1 MALRSRFPA
10 VSLSAA
16 SPPGALLRGVDA
28 RWGPGYIAPMA
39 HGALNKLDEESR
51 ALLSSWD
58 DIVRVTVNVLIV
70 AALVWG
76 AAALLRALV
85 HESLHA
91 LLTFAATTAV
101 WGPVALM
108 GSLLAGGLVRGVLNR
123 RPAWRDASGDGMD
136 VALDNYH
143 VTYDHAGDDPQP
155 RYSRPAF
162 GLAAR
167 KGVATLLTLGSG
179 GSGGLES
186 PVVLMGESIGAGWAR
201 VMRARSEHELRTYQL
216 AAIAAA
222 VATLLGAPFTAAL
235 FALEVAYGDRI
246 IYRKLAYALLAA
258 IVAYVLNNHVIGA
271 EPLFVV
277 GGHGRSY
284 SLAEY
289 GVTVL
294 VAVFVSAPI
303 ALGFGWLT
311 LRTRRVVERFD
322 PVVRGVVGA
331 GATGLVVFALWFGA
345 DMSPSHVL
353 GMGED
358 VVAALLSGVGDPRLG
373 TLWFLLLAILG
384 RMLTTG
390 LTLESGGSAG
400 LLVPSMFIGGM
411 SGAAMASL
419 LALLGVGG
427 LDPSIFVVAGI
438 ASALVAVVG
447 VPMAAIALVLE
458 LFGPA
463 YGPPAALA
471 CGLTYVVT
479 LRFSLY
485 STQRS
490 SPSPTADEVG

>member
-1 MALRSRFPA
+1 M
-10 VSLSAA
+10 
-16 SPPGALLRGVDA
+16 G
-28 RWGPGYIAPMA
+28 
-39 HGALNKLDEESR
+39 HGALKKLDEESR

-58 DIVRVTVNVLIV
+58 DIVRVTVHVLMV
-70 AALVWG
+70 AVLVWG
-76 AAALLRALV
+76 ASALLRALV

-91 LLTFAATTAV
+91 VLHFAVVTPL
-101 WGPVALM
+101 WGPLALS
-108 GSLLAGGLVRGVLNR
+108 GSLVLGGLVRGLLNR
-123 RPAWRDASGDGMD
+123 RPAWRDAAGDGMD
-136 VALDNYH
+136 VALGNYH
-143 VTYDHAGDDPQP
+143 VTYDHEGDDPQP
-155 RYSRPAF
+155 RYALPAF

-167 KGVATLLTLGSG
+167 KGVATLVTLGSG

-186 PVVLMGESIGAGWAR
+186 PVVLMGECIGAGWAR
-201 VMRARSEHELRTYQL
+201 IMRARSEHELRTYQL

-235 FALEVAYGDRI
+235 FAIEVAYGDRI

-258 IVAYVLNNHVIGA
+258 IVAYVLNNHLIGA
-271 EPLFVV
+271 EPLFVITE
-277 GGHGRSY
+277 HARTY
-284 SLAEY
+284 TLAEY

-311 LRTRRVVERFD
+311 IRTRRAVERFD
-322 PVVRGVVGA
+322 PVVRGLVGA
-331 GATGLVVFALWFGA
+331 GATALVVLALWFGVE
-345 DMSPSHVL
+345 MEPGHVL

-358 VVAALLSGVGDPRLG
+358 IVAALLSGAGDARLG

-400 LLVPSMFIGGM
+400 LLVPSMFFGGM

-419 LALLGVGG
+419 LSLVGMGG
-427 LDPSIFVVAGI
+427 LDPAIFVVAGI

-458 LFGPA
+458 IFGPA
-463 YGPPAALA
+463 YGPPAVLA

-485 STQRS
+485 GTQRT
-490 SPSPTADEVG
+490 SPTPTADEVG

>member
-1 MALRSRFPA
+1 
-10 VSLSAA
+10 
-16 SPPGALLRGVDA
+16 
-28 RWGPGYIAPMA
+28 MA
-39 HGALNKLDEESR
+39 HGALKKLDAESR

-58 DIVRVTVNVLIV
+58 DIVRVTVHVLII
-70 AALVWG
+70 AAIVWG
-76 AAALLRALV
+76 ASALLRAAV

-91 LLTFAATTAV
+91 LLHFAAVTAI
-101 WGPVALM
+101 WGPLALS
-108 GSLLAGGLVRGVLNR
+108 GTLLLGGLVRGLLNR
-123 RPAWRDASGDGMD
+123 RESWRDASGDGMD
-136 VALDNYH
+136 VALANYH
-143 VTYDHAGDDPQP
+143 VTYDHEGDDPQP

-162 GLAAR
+162 GLAAM
-167 KGVATLLTLGSG
+167 KGIATFLTLGSG

-186 PVVLMGESIGAGWAR
+186 PVVLMGEAIGAGWAR

-235 FALEVAYGDRI
+235 FAIEVAYGDRI

-258 IVAYVLNNHVIGA
+258 IVAYVLNNHMLGA
-271 EPLFVV
+271 EPLFDI
-277 GGHGRSY
+277 GTHTRSY
-284 SLAEY
+284 SLDEY
-289 GVTVL
+289 GVVVL

-311 LRTRRVVERFD
+311 LRLRTVVERFD
-322 PVVRGVVGA
+322 PLLRGLLGA
-331 GATGLVVFALWFGA
+331 AATALVVLALWLGA
-345 DMSPSHVL
+345 DMEPAYVL

-358 VVAALLSGVGDPRLG
+358 VVANLLTGAGDARLG
-373 TLWFLLLAILG
+373 TLWFLLLAIFG

-400 LLVPSMFIGGM
+400 LLVPSMFFGGM

-419 LALLGVGG
+419 LSLVGMGG
-427 LDPSIFVVAGI
+427 LDPAIFVVAGI

-458 LFGPA
+458 IFGPE
-463 YGPPAALA
+463 YGPPAVLA

-485 STQRS
+485 GAQRS
-490 SPSPTADEVG
+490 SPTPNADEVG